1 MSFSSKPRRRRT
13 GWQTYVGG
21 GVFAAIVVIAVL
33 APWISP
39 HDTSKQDLLN
49 TFAPPSTSGYWMGTD
64 ELGRDVLSRVIGGAR
79 ISLFTGIV
87 SALISV
93 AIGLPLGLVAG
104 FFAGRTDML
113 LGRLFDAVLGIPS
126 ILMALGLSAVL
137 GPSLWVIVVSLGA
150 VWWASYARIVRSEA
164 LSLAQAQFI
173 EAARSTGCTNWRLIF
188 RYMLPNVMP
197 IIIALAPLTIASGI
211 LVEASLSFL
220 GVGVRPPTPTWGA
233 MLSIGRNYVRSA
245 WWLSTFPGLAIVLT
259 ILCLNLLG
267 DGLRDKTDPKLQR

>member
-21 GVFAAIVVIAVL
+21 GVFAAIVVLAVL

-49 TFAPPSTSGYWMGTD
+49 TFAPPSTGGYWMGTD

>member
-1 MSFSSKPRRRRT
+1 
-13 GWQTYVGG
+13 
-21 GVFAAIVVIAVL
+21 VFAAIVVIAVL